1 MKKTSTTNILAKI
14 FKKTPEKKVKKK
26 TKPKVAKKSTPPKAK
41 VVKKNIPVKKT
52 KTKKVTATKI
62 KKNLKTVSKKAAP
75 EKVEI
80 KTDNLRISKSNEVK
94 PEIKKVKKQETEK
107 REYKVKDYVVY
118 PKHGVG
124 QITEF
129 KKINIGGIDVE
140 TYVLKFEKDK
150 ANGMVPVNKQS
161 HLRPLATIN
170 QVNKCISILKSK
182 PKIKRSMWSRRAQEY
197 EAKISSGKIY
207 ELAEVVR
214 DLNKGDDLMV
224 DQSYSER
231 QLFEKAYERILSEF
245 QIVMGVSLED
255 TQKKLD
261 KALKRNLEGQPKTIA
276 APTKIK
282 DPAADPDAD
291 SVQITDTENLTSGDQ
306 LQAVERVLKR
316 TRGIASYEII
326 SEKKLIGLL
335 EPWLGTGNV
344 TADLPIPVMIDVI
357 LNPEKRFNEKGL
369 RIELSAVAPGAK
381 LDTHGRW
388 RQNLERGLQT
398 MRILAG
404 LILMLVTIAT
414 ATVIIF
420 ATRAGLGTNKETVEV
435 LHLIGA
441 HDKFIS
447 RQFERQFLTLSLLSC
462 IIGYGAAAGIFHML
476 FILMTD
482 MEDMQFYLLLLG
494 VPFLSILMTWLIIRN
509 FVIRTLAK
517 AL

>member
-26 TKPKVAKKSTPPKAK
+26 TKVKVVKKSTAPKAK
-41 VVKKNIPVKKT
+41 VVKKT
-52 KTKKVTATKI
+52 KATKVAITKI

-75 EKVEI
+75 AKVEI

-94 PEIKKVKKQETEK
+94 PEIKKVKKQDTEK
-107 REYKVKDYVVY
+107 KEYKVKDYVVY

-197 EAKISSGKIY
+197 ESKISSGKIY

-261 KALKRNLEGQPKTIA
+261 KALKRNLEVQAKVIA
-276 APTKIK
+276 APSKL
-282 DPAADPDAD
+282 PEPDAP
-291 SVQITDTENLTSGDQ
+291 VTEN
-306 LQAVERVLKR
+306 
-316 TRGIASYEII
+316 
-326 SEKKLIGLL
+326 
-335 EPWLGTGNV
+335 EP
-344 TADLPIPVMIDVI
+344 TA
-357 LNPEKRFNEKGL
+357 N
-369 RIELSAVAPGAK
+369 
-381 LDTHGRW
+381 T
-388 RQNLERGLQT
+388 
-398 MRILAG
+398 
-404 LILMLVTIAT
+404 
-414 ATVIIF
+414 
-420 ATRAGLGTNKETVEV
+420 
-435 LHLIGA
+435 
-441 HDKFIS
+441 
-447 RQFERQFLTLSLLSC
+447 
-462 IIGYGAAAGIFHML
+462 
-476 FILMTD
+476 
-482 MEDMQFYLLLLG
+482 ED
-494 VPFLSILMTWLIIRN
+494 
-509 FVIRTLAK
+509 
-517 AL
+517 

>member
-26 TKPKVAKKSTPPKAK
+26 FTTKVIKKSKTKAIKKNISKTKHKAVKPKVIKSITKKKSDKTS
-41 VVKKNIPVKKT
+41 KNP
-52 KTKKVTATKI
+52 
-62 KKNLKTVSKKAAP
+62 VSKK
-75 EKVEI
+75 VEV
-80 KTDNLRISKSNEVK
+80 TNNLRISRTNEVK

-107 REYKVKDYVVY
+107 RQYKVKDYVVY

-129 KKINIGGIDVE
+129 KKINIGGIDLE

-261 KALKRNLEGQPKTIA
+261 KALKRNLEGQAKAIA
-276 APTKIK
+276 APAKLVE
-282 DPAADPDAD
+282 PDAPVSETD
-291 SVQITDTENLTSGDQ
+291 STTDTED
-306 LQAVERVLKR
+306 
-316 TRGIASYEII
+316 
-326 SEKKLIGLL
+326 
-335 EPWLGTGNV
+335 
-344 TADLPIPVMIDVI
+344 
-357 LNPEKRFNEKGL
+357 
-369 RIELSAVAPGAK
+369 
-381 LDTHGRW
+381 
-388 RQNLERGLQT
+388 
-398 MRILAG
+398 
-404 LILMLVTIAT
+404 
-414 ATVIIF
+414 
-420 ATRAGLGTNKETVEV
+420 
-435 LHLIGA
+435 
-441 HDKFIS
+441 
-447 RQFERQFLTLSLLSC
+447 
-462 IIGYGAAAGIFHML
+462 
-476 FILMTD
+476 
-482 MEDMQFYLLLLG
+482 
-494 VPFLSILMTWLIIRN
+494 
-509 FVIRTLAK
+509 
-517 AL
+517 